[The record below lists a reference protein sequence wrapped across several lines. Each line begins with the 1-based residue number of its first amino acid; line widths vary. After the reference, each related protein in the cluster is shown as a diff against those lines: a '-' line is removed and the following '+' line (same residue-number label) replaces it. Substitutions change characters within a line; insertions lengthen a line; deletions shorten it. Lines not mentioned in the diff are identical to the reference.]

1 MEGQESV
8 DFLGESDRTQSRGR
22 KRAWLWFAL
31 GLALGVAGTL
41 FVPDLARQYAPGL
54 SPQREQ
60 ITGLVVG
67 KKQEEDR
74 LLFTVQSTRGAVLA
88 TFRKRIPEINLLVS
102 RGDSV
107 TLGAPRFQPFLEE
120 PELRE
125 VKKFPAGQRGVEA
138 DTARPAGPAPRDTAG

>member
-1 MEGQESV
+1 MEGQDSV
-8 DFLGESDRTQSRGR
+8 DFLGESDTAKARGK
-22 KRAWLWFAL
+22 KRAWLWFVL
-31 GLALGVAGTL
+31 GLAVGVAGTL
-41 FVPDLARQYAPGL
+41 FLPGVARQYTPGL

-88 TFRKRIPEINLLVS
+88 TFRKRLPEINLLVS

-125 VKKFPAGQRGVEA
+125 VKKFPAGQRGAEA
-138 DTARPAGPAPRDTAG
+138 DTARPVGPARQDTAG